1 MLAQVQHLQGALV
14 DSQEELERN
23 LQLLLMREEEV
34 RALKAALRA
43 VTEASHTPLPQSHPP
58 SDADVC

>member
-14 DSQEELERN
+14 DSQEELERS

-34 RALKAALRA
+34 RALEAALRA
-43 VTEASHTPLPQSHPP
+43 VT
-58 SDADVC
+58 